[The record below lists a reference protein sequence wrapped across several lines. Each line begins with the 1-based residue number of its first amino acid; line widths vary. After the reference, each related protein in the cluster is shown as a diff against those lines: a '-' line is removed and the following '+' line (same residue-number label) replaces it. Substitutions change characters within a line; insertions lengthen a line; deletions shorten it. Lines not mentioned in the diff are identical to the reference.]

1 MKEPDY
7 HIALLVKEFAR
18 RKKNNPRY
26 SYRAFAKFL
35 GISSS
40 TLSRLLMSQQE
51 FSITISHKIINKLLL
66 DKDQKALFTASI
78 ASAKKRLTEDL
89 FVNAFSS
96 DEMDAEVTKQDPDLH
111 NMPKWLLNSTTNF
124 VTVVDEQ
131 NRIIHMNE
139 FGANLFGCKSVE
151 LKGKL
156 LSELDIPPEV
166 QNHYRQAFLA
176 RYEHRAEV
184 FYVFQKR
191 RFWYETIFTPI
202 FNKWGKVSSVA
213 SLAFDITEKKV
224 VENRLR
230 FMTMMGNIHLDQT
243 HPFGAFKTLV
253 DYSALNTYST
263 DGCIFFYIDEKQ
275 DQILSSEHRDP
286 LKKTKIKILLAVNRE
301 ALNSLLSI
309 PQKKAVLINDMEK
322 LESSLPNVNRRSL
335 LHELQIGSLVYAP
348 LLDGTHVVG
357 ALFFLSAENNIYVES
372 DREFAQQVALRA
384 SHMLIYQRLLRQGF

>member
-1 MKEPDY
+1 MREADY
-7 HIALLVKEFAR
+7 HITLLVREFER
-18 RKKNNPRY
+18 KKKNNPRY
-26 SYRAFAKFL
+26 SYRAYAKFL

-51 FSITISHKIINKLLL
+51 FSIAISHKIINKLQL

-96 DEMDAEVTKQDPDLH
+96 DEMDSEMTKQDQDFQY
-111 NMPKWLLNSTTNF
+111 MPKWLLNSSSNF

-139 FGANLFGCKSVE
+139 FGASLFGCKSAD
-151 LKGKL
+151 LTGKL
-156 LSELDIPPEV
+156 LSDLDIPSEV

-184 FYVFQKR
+184 FYVCQKR
-191 RFWYETIFTPI
+191 RYWYETIFTPLL
-202 FNKWGKVSSVA
+202 NKWGKVSSVA

-224 VENRLR
+224 VESRLR
-230 FMTMMGNIHLDQT
+230 YMTMMGNIHLDQT

-253 DYSALNTYST
+253 DYTALNTYST

-275 DQILSSEHRDP
+275 DQILSSEHKDP
-286 LKKTKIKILLAVNRE
+286 LKKAKIKILLAENRE
-301 ALNSLLSI
+301 GLNSLLSI
-309 PQKKAVLINDMEK
+309 PQKKAVLFTDMEK
-322 LESSLPNVNRRSL
+322 LESFLPSINRRGL
-335 LHELQIGSLVYAP
+335 MHELQIGSLIYAP

-357 ALFFLSAENNIYVES
+357 SLFFLSSENNIYNES
-372 DREFAQQVALRA
+372 DREFAQQVAARA
-384 SHMLIYQRLLRQGF
+384 SHMLIYQRLLRHEF